1 MRRFAFNPL
10 QTLQWRLT
18 LSYTLVTVAALL
30 IVELLLLAALFAFVR
45 SDFLINEMG
54 SGLHDLLVPEA
65 SLYLQRDPPDLD
77 GLNDWLQRTFDGR
90 SPETAAAET
99 GFSVSRRL
107 NEDRSGP
114 WQFSFDEMQPAYILD
129 PTGRLLAQNPSPPDF
144 VPGQRP
150 FNLDTLPQLA
160 DYFTAVQQGE
170 RDLSQLRYTLP
181 GGQLVNL
188 FPLVGAGD
196 RLLGVLI
203 VTLPLPAL
211 NAETLG
217 PLLTMILYSLIPLTL
232 LAGLVGTVFGFLTAR
247 SLTRRISGVAQAA
260 DSWSKGDF
268 TAVAQDAA
276 PDELGQLSRRLNRMA
291 EQLQNL
297 LQTRQ
302 ELAALEERNRLA
314 RDLHDAVKQQ
324 VFATVMQVG
333 AAKALL
339 PDNPTAAATHL
350 AEAEALARQSQQE
363 LTTLIQALRPV
374 ALNDQGLAAALGY
387 YTADWSRQ
395 NNIPVDLRVQGERP
409 LPLATE
415 QALFRIVQEALA
427 NIARHSQ
434 ATAVDLRLVWSD
446 GEIELTIGDNGRG
459 FDPAQTAAGGQGDSL
474 GIDSMRERAE
484 GLGGEF
490 SLKSEPGQGTEITV
504 CLKQ

>member
-1 MRRFAFNPL
+1 MRRLSFKPL

-18 LSYTLVTVAALL
+18 FSYTLVTVAALL

-54 SGLHDLLVPEA
+54 DALHDLFVPEA

-77 GLNDWLQRTFDGR
+77 GLNNWLQRTFDDGR
-90 SPETAAAET
+90 SAEEAATET
-99 GFSVSRRL
+99 GFSAARSL
-107 NEDRSGP
+107 NGGRHSP
-114 WQFSFDEMQPAYILD
+114 WQFSFDETQPAYVLD
-129 PTGRLLAQNPSPPDF
+129 RDGRLLAQNPPSPDF

-150 FNLDTLPQLA
+150 FDFDTLPQLNN
-160 DYFTAVQQGE
+160 YFTAAQQGE
-170 RDLSQLRYTLP
+170 RALDQLRYTLP

-188 FPLVGAGD
+188 FPLVGEGEQ
-196 RLLGVLI
+196 LLGVLI

-247 SLTRRISGVAQAA
+247 NLTRRIGGVAQAA
-260 DSWSKGDF
+260 DSWSRGDF
-268 TAVAQDAA
+268 TAVAQDTA
-276 PDELGQLSRRLNRMA
+276 PDELGQLSRRLNQMA

-297 LQTRQ
+297 LQARQ

-324 VFATVMQVG
+324 VFATAMQVG
-333 AAKALL
+333 AARALL
-339 PDNPTAAATHL
+339 PDNPTAAANHL
-350 AEAEALARQSQQE
+350 TEAEALARQSQQE
-363 LTTLIQALRPV
+363 LTTLIQELRPV
-374 ALNDQGLAAALGY
+374 ALNDQGLAAALRHFA
-387 YTADWSRQ
+387 TEWSRQ
-395 NNIPVDLRVQGERP
+395 NDIPVDFRMQGKRP

-415 QALFRIVQEALA
+415 QALFRIAQEALA

-434 ATAVDLRLVWSD
+434 ATAVDLHLVWSD
-446 GEIELTIGDNGRG
+446 GEIELTIRDNGRG
-459 FDPAQTAAGGQGDSL
+459 FDPAQSPAGGL
-474 GIDSMRERAE
+474 GIASMQERAE
-484 GLGGEF
+484 ALGGGF
-490 SLKSEPGQGTEITV
+490 TLKSQPGHGTEITV